1 MKYWIEERWGNH
13 DGRFDIKCPKCNFHK
28 EIRPR
33 RGELLPNFCPRCG
46 EELHSKN
53 PKTLQEEKN
62 AWIKEYW
69 GNHDG
74 RYDIKC
80 PKCNFKQEIHPSMGE
95 RAPNFC
101 PKCGK
106 NMS

>member
-13 DGRFDIKCPKCNFHK
+13 DGRFDIICPKCSFQQT
-28 EIRPR
+28 IRPTK
-33 RGELLPNFCPRCG
+33 GELLPNFCPTCG
-46 EELHSKN
+46 EKLHSRNQKD
-53 PKTLQEEKN
+53 LQEEKN
-62 AWIKEYW
+62 AWIKEHW

-80 PKCNFKQEIHPSMGE
+80 PKCNFKQEIHPSIGE